1 MKLKIISFSIWNI
14 PFLKTLKLNSKVIQ
28 GPKNIIFIFLKVQF
42 TKLKMDQLGLLFG
55 IWTNIS
61 YINQQLLLI
70 RVFWVLIAI
79 LFKFDLNIIWS
90 KSIKRKFHAS
100 HVLFRN
106 ECNEEMIKL
115 TSKNQWV
122 SWVHIEA

>member
-14 PFLKTLKLNSKVIQ
+14 PFLKTLKLNSKVTQ

-90 KSIKRKFHAS
+90 KSILRKFHTS

-106 ECNEEMIKL
+106 ECNEEVIKL